1 MAEHEHETNL
11 LAFFHS
17 PEQAEQALKLLDP
30 NNVIASSIDDID
42 GYPGNGNVETSN
54 PLTGNFPGL
63 GYLTLGGDFE
73 HDAGVLAV
81 ASVSASG
88 MSAGGQDNRVTGR
101 NMVLTVVVK
110 DEYAEE
116 AARILEDAGALI

>member
-1 MAEHEHETNL
+1 MAEHEHETNI

-17 PEQAEQALKLLDP
+17 PDQAGQALKKLDSQS
-30 NNVIASSIDDID
+30 VIASSINTID
-42 GYPGNGNVETSN
+42 GYPGDGNVETSN

-73 HDAGVLAV
+73 HDTSVLASS
-81 ASVSASG
+81 SVSASG

-101 NMVLTVVVK
+101 NIVLTIVVK

>member
-1 MAEHEHETNL
+1 
-11 LAFFHS
+11 LAYFHS
-17 PEQAEQALKLLDP
+17 PDQAGQALKKLDP
-30 NNVIASSIDDID
+30 QSIVASSISTFD
-42 GYPGNGNVETSN
+42 GYPGDGNVETSN

-73 HDAGVLAV
+73 HDASVLA
-81 ASVSASG
+81 ASSVSASG

-101 NMVLTVVVK
+101 NIVLTVVVK